1 MKAPCS
7 TEYAE
12 HRYQL
17 RGIAVPTTPNRQH
30 HSDPERVKFLE
41 AIHNTDVLVLDD
53 FLTTP
58 INEATAHQL
67 LTIIAEREN
76 RGATIVTLPLT
87 ACVENSTGDAIDVQ
101 AKEDSCA
108 VATNSVESGTNTFS
122 ITNSGERVTE
132 FYLLAE
138 DGLRVIAER
147 ENITL
152 GSTADLTVQLE
163 PGSYFTACKPGL
175 RGPNIGQA
183 EFTVTGEPIT
193 YDESDEKRF
202 NEARD
207 NYVNF
212 VKNEVAEL
220 LPKVEEFAA
229 AYAAGDDDKAKDLY
243 ATTRVHYERI
253 EPIAE
258 ALGVLD
264 ARIDYREVDYIAEAD
279 QLKEDDPTF
288 TEWLGFHRMEK
299 DLWPPAADAKNADGA
314 PAREGW
320 EPSSAQKRREIADAL
335 VADVEALNDTV
346 QADDFV
352 AENDITVDTVSNGAM
367 GLLEEVATTKVTGE
381 ENWWSHKDLYDFQAN
396 IQGSR
401 IAFDMVKGIAAE
413 RGEEGAKL
421 VSEIEQRFDDIQ
433 SLLDEYGSLE
443 TGYVDYD
450 EVDAGQ
456 QAKLTRAI
464 DALREP
470 LSKLTGT
477 VLGLNVDTE
486 ADSEAES

>member
-1 MKAPCS
+1 M
-7 TEYAE
+7 
-12 HRYQL
+12 
-17 RGIAVPTTPNRQH
+17 
-30 HSDPERVKFLE
+30 
-41 AIHNTDVLVLDD
+41 
-53 FLTTP
+53 
-58 INEATAHQL
+58 
-67 LTIIAEREN
+67 
-76 RGATIVTLPLT
+76 TLPLT

>member
-1 MKAPCS
+1 MKRSPVILAS
-7 TEYAE
+7 LA
-12 HRYQL
+12 L
-17 RGIAVPTTPNRQH
+17 
-30 HSDPERVKFLE
+30 
-41 AIHNTDVLVLDD
+41 
-53 FLTTP
+53 
-58 INEATAHQL
+58 
-67 LTIIAEREN
+67 
-76 RGATIVTLPLT
+76 TLPL
-87 ACVENSTGDAIDVQ
+87 AGCVENSSGDGIDVQ
-101 AKEDSCA
+101 AKEDTCT
-108 VATNSVESGTNTFS
+108 VATNSVESGTSTFS
-122 ITNSGERVTE
+122 ITNEGERVTE
-132 FYLLAE
+132 FYVLAD

-147 ENITL
+147 ENITP

-163 PGSYFTACKPGL
+163 PGTYYTACKPGL
-175 RGPNIGQA
+175 RGPNVGQA
-183 EFTVTGEPIT
+183 EFTVTGEPIQ
-193 YDESDEKRF
+193 YSESDEQRF

-207 NYVNF
+207 NYVAF

-220 LPKVEEFAA
+220 LPKTEEFAE
-229 AYAAGDDDKAKDLY
+229 AYAAGDDEKAKDLY

-264 ARIDYREVDYIAEAD
+264 ARIDYREVDYVAEAD

-299 DLWPPAADAKNADGA
+299 DLWPPAADTKNADGA

-320 EPSSAQKRREIADAL
+320 EPSTPEKRREIADAL
-335 VADVEALNDTV
+335 IADVEELHSTV
-346 QADDFV
+346 TSPDF
-352 AENDITVDTVSNGAM
+352 AEENDITVDTVSNGAM

-401 IAFDMVKGIAAE
+401 IAFDMVKDIAAE
-413 RGEEGAKL
+413 RGEEGKKL
-421 VSEIEQRFDDIQ
+421 IHEISSRFDDIQ
-433 SLLDEYGSLE
+433 TLLDQYGSLE

-456 QAKLTRAI
+456 QAKLTRAL

-470 LSKLTGT
+470 LSNLTGT

-486 ADSEAES
+486 AES

>member
-1 MKAPCS
+1 MKRSPVILAS
-7 TEYAE
+7 LA
-12 HRYQL
+12 L
-17 RGIAVPTTPNRQH
+17 
-30 HSDPERVKFLE
+30 
-41 AIHNTDVLVLDD
+41 
-53 FLTTP
+53 
-58 INEATAHQL
+58 
-67 LTIIAEREN
+67 
-76 RGATIVTLPLT
+76 TLPL
-87 ACVENSTGDAIDVQ
+87 AGCVENSSGDSIDVQ
-101 AKEDSCA
+101 AKEDVCT
-108 VATNSVESGTNTFS
+108 VATNSVESGTSTFS

-132 FYLLAE
+132 FYVLAD

-147 ENITL
+147 ENITP

-175 RGPNIGQA
+175 RGPNVGQA
-183 EFTVTGEPIT
+183 EFTVTGEPIQ
-193 YDESDEKRF
+193 YSESDEQRF

-207 NYVNF
+207 NYVAF
-212 VKNEVAEL
+212 VKNEVSEL
-220 LPKVEEFAA
+220 LPKVEEFAE
-229 AYAAGDDDKAKDLY
+229 AYAAGNDEKAKELY
-243 ATTRVHYERI
+243 PTTRVHYERI

-264 ARIDYREVDYIAEAD
+264 PRIDYREVDYIAEAD

-299 DLWPPAADAKNADGA
+299 DLWPPAADTKNADGA

-320 EPSSAQKRREIADAL
+320 EPSTPDKRREIADAL
-335 VADVEALNDTV
+335 IADVEELHTTV
-346 QADDFV
+346 TAPDF
-352 AENDITVDTVSNGAM
+352 AEENDITVDTVSNGAM

-413 RGEEGAKL
+413 RGEQGKKL
-421 VSEIEQRFDDIQ
+421 VDEIESRFDDIQ
-433 SLLDEYGSLE
+433 ALLDQYGSLE

-456 QAKLTRAI
+456 LAKLTRAL

-470 LSKLTGT
+470 LSNLTGT

-486 ADSEAES
+486 AES

>member
-1 MKAPCS
+1 MKRSPVILAS
-7 TEYAE
+7 LA
-12 HRYQL
+12 L
-17 RGIAVPTTPNRQH
+17 
-30 HSDPERVKFLE
+30 
-41 AIHNTDVLVLDD
+41 
-53 FLTTP
+53 
-58 INEATAHQL
+58 
-67 LTIIAEREN
+67 
-76 RGATIVTLPLT
+76 TLPL
-87 ACVENSTGDAIDVQ
+87 AGCVENSSGDGIDVQ
-101 AKEDSCA
+101 AKEDTCT
-108 VATNSVESGTNTFS
+108 VATNSVESGTRTFS
-122 ITNSGERVTE
+122 ITNEGERVTE
-132 FYLLAE
+132 FYVLAD

-147 ENITL
+147 ENITP

-163 PGSYFTACKPGL
+163 PGTYYTACKPGL
-175 RGPNIGQA
+175 RGPNVGQA
-183 EFTVTGEPIT
+183 EFTVTGEPIQ
-193 YDESDEKRF
+193 YSESDEQRF

-207 NYVNF
+207 NYVAF

-220 LPKVEEFAA
+220 LPKTEEFAE
-229 AYAAGDDDKAKDLY
+229 AYAAGDDEKAKDLY

-299 DLWPPAADAKNADGA
+299 DLWPPAADTKNADGA

-320 EPSSAQKRREIADAL
+320 EPSTPEKRREIADAL
-335 VADVEALNDTV
+335 IADVEELHSTV
-346 QADDFV
+346 TSPDF
-352 AENDITVDTVSNGAM
+352 AEENDITVDTVSNGAM

-413 RGEEGAKL
+413 RGEQGKKL
-421 VSEIEQRFDDIQ
+421 VDEISSRFDDIQ
-433 SLLDEYGSLE
+433 TLLDQYGSLE

-456 QAKLTRAI
+456 QAKLTRAL

-470 LSKLTGT
+470 LSNLTGT

-486 ADSEAES
+486 AES

>member
-1 MKAPCS
+1 MKRSPVILAS
-7 TEYAE
+7 LA
-12 HRYQL
+12 L
-17 RGIAVPTTPNRQH
+17 
-30 HSDPERVKFLE
+30 
-41 AIHNTDVLVLDD
+41 
-53 FLTTP
+53 
-58 INEATAHQL
+58 
-67 LTIIAEREN
+67 
-76 RGATIVTLPLT
+76 TLPL
-87 ACVENSTGDAIDVQ
+87 AGCVENSSGDGIDVQ
-101 AKEDSCA
+101 AKEDVCT
-108 VATNSVESGTNTFS
+108 VATNSVESGTSTFS

-132 FYLLAE
+132 FYVLAD

-147 ENITL
+147 ENITP

-175 RGPNIGQA
+175 RGPNVGQA
-183 EFTVTGEPIT
+183 EFTVTGEPIQ
-193 YDESDEKRF
+193 YSESDEQRF

-207 NYVNF
+207 NYVAF
-212 VKNEVAEL
+212 VKNEVSEL
-220 LPKVEEFAA
+220 LPKVEEFAE
-229 AYAAGDDDKAKDLY
+229 AYAAGDDEKAKELY
-243 ATTRVHYERI
+243 PTTRVHYERI

-264 ARIDYREVDYIAEAD
+264 PRIDYREVDYIAEAD

-299 DLWPPAADAKNADGA
+299 DLWPPAADTKNADGA

-320 EPSSAQKRREIADAL
+320 EPSSPSKRREIADAL
-335 VADVEALNDTV
+335 IADVEELHSTV
-346 QADDFV
+346 TSPDF
-352 AENDITVDTVSNGAM
+352 AEENDITVDTVSNGAM

-401 IAFDMVKGIAAE
+401 IAFDMVKDIAAE
-413 RGEEGAKL
+413 RGEEGTKL
-421 VSEIEQRFDDIQ
+421 VDEISSRFDDIQ
-433 SLLDEYGSLE
+433 ALLDQYGSLE

-456 QAKLTRAI
+456 QAKLTRAL

-470 LSKLTGT
+470 LSNLTGT

-486 ADSEAES
+486 AES

>member
-1 MKAPCS
+1 MKRSPVILAS
-7 TEYAE
+7 LA
-12 HRYQL
+12 L
-17 RGIAVPTTPNRQH
+17 
-30 HSDPERVKFLE
+30 
-41 AIHNTDVLVLDD
+41 
-53 FLTTP
+53 
-58 INEATAHQL
+58 
-67 LTIIAEREN
+67 
-76 RGATIVTLPLT
+76 TLPL
-87 ACVENSTGDAIDVQ
+87 AGCVENSSGDGIDVQ
-101 AKEDSCA
+101 AKEDTCT
-108 VATNSVESGTNTFS
+108 VATNSVESGTRTFS
-122 ITNSGERVTE
+122 ITNEGERVTE
-132 FYLLAE
+132 FYVLAD

-147 ENITL
+147 ENITP

-163 PGSYFTACKPGL
+163 PGTYYTACKPGL
-175 RGPNIGQA
+175 RGPNVGQA
-183 EFTVTGEPIT
+183 EFTVTGEPIQ
-193 YDESDEKRF
+193 YSESDEQRF

-207 NYVNF
+207 NYVAF

-220 LPKVEEFAA
+220 LPKTEEFAE
-229 AYAAGDDDKAKDLY
+229 AYAAGDDEKAKDLY

-264 ARIDYREVDYIAEAD
+264 ARIDYREVDYVAEAD

-299 DLWPPAADAKNADGA
+299 DLWPPAADTKNADGA

-320 EPSSAQKRREIADAL
+320 EPSTPEKRREIADAL
-335 VADVEALNDTV
+335 IADVEQLHTTV
-346 QADDFV
+346 TSPDF
-352 AENDITVDTVSNGAM
+352 AEENDITVDTVSNGAM

-401 IAFDMVKGIAAE
+401 IAFDMVKDIAAE
-413 RGEEGAKL
+413 RGEEGKKL
-421 VSEIEQRFDDIQ
+421 VDEISSRFDDIQ
-433 SLLDEYGSLE
+433 TLLDQYGSLE

-456 QAKLTRAI
+456 QAKLTRAL

-470 LSKLTGT
+470 LSNLTGT

-486 ADSEAES
+486 AES

>member
-1 MKAPCS
+1 MKRSP
-7 TEYAE
+7 
-12 HRYQL
+12 
-17 RGIAVPTTPNRQH
+17 
-30 HSDPERVKFLE
+30 
-41 AIHNTDVLVLDD
+41 AIVAALAL
-53 FLTTP
+53 
-58 INEATAHQL
+58 
-67 LTIIAEREN
+67 
-76 RGATIVTLPLT
+76 TLPLT

-147 ENITL
+147 ENITP

-279 QLKEDDPTF
+279 QLKDDDPTF

-299 DLWPPAADAKNADGA
+299 DLWPPAADTKNADGA

-346 QADDFV
+346 QADDFA

>member
-1 MKAPCS
+1 MKRSPVILAS
-7 TEYAE
+7 LA
-12 HRYQL
+12 L
-17 RGIAVPTTPNRQH
+17 
-30 HSDPERVKFLE
+30 
-41 AIHNTDVLVLDD
+41 
-53 FLTTP
+53 
-58 INEATAHQL
+58 
-67 LTIIAEREN
+67 
-76 RGATIVTLPLT
+76 TLPL
-87 ACVENSTGDAIDVQ
+87 AGCVENSSGDGIDVQ
-101 AKEDSCA
+101 AKEDVCT
-108 VATNSVESGTNTFS
+108 VATNSVESGTSTFS

-132 FYLLAE
+132 FYVLAD

-147 ENITL
+147 ENITP

-175 RGPNIGQA
+175 RGPNVGQA
-183 EFTVTGEPIT
+183 EFTVTGEPIQ
-193 YDESDEKRF
+193 YSESDEQRF

-207 NYVNF
+207 NYVAF
-212 VKNEVAEL
+212 VKNEVSEL
-220 LPKVEEFAA
+220 LPKVEEFAE
-229 AYAAGDDDKAKDLY
+229 AYAAGNDEKAKELY
-243 ATTRVHYERI
+243 PTTRVHYERI

-264 ARIDYREVDYIAEAD
+264 PRIDYREVDYIAEAD

-299 DLWPPAADAKNADGA
+299 DLWPPAADTKNADGA

-320 EPSSAQKRREIADAL
+320 EPSSPSKRREIADIL
-335 VADVEALNDTV
+335 VADVEELHTTV
-346 QADDFV
+346 TSPDF
-352 AENDITVDTVSNGAM
+352 AEENDITVDTVSNGAM

-401 IAFDMVKGIAAE
+401 IAFDMVKDIAAE
-413 RGEEGAKL
+413 RGEEGKKL
-421 VSEIEQRFDDIQ
+421 IDEISSRFDNIQ
-433 SLLDEYGSLE
+433 ELLDQYGSLE

-456 QAKLTRAI
+456 QAKLTRAL

-470 LSKLTGT
+470 LSNLTGT

-486 ADSEAES
+486 AES

>member
-1 MKAPCS
+1 MKRSP
-7 TEYAE
+7 
-12 HRYQL
+12 
-17 RGIAVPTTPNRQH
+17 
-30 HSDPERVKFLE
+30 
-41 AIHNTDVLVLDD
+41 AIVAALAL
-53 FLTTP
+53 
-58 INEATAHQL
+58 
-67 LTIIAEREN
+67 
-76 RGATIVTLPLT
+76 TLPLT

-147 ENITL
+147 ENITP

-346 QADDFV
+346 QADDFA

>member
-1 MKAPCS
+1 MKRSP
-7 TEYAE
+7 
-12 HRYQL
+12 
-17 RGIAVPTTPNRQH
+17 
-30 HSDPERVKFLE
+30 
-41 AIHNTDVLVLDD
+41 AIVAALAL
-53 FLTTP
+53 
-58 INEATAHQL
+58 
-67 LTIIAEREN
+67 
-76 RGATIVTLPLT
+76 TLPLT

-147 ENITL
+147 ENITP

-279 QLKEDDPTF
+279 QLKDDDPTF

-346 QADDFV
+346 QADDFA

>member
-1 MKAPCS
+1 M
-7 TEYAE
+7 
-12 HRYQL
+12 
-17 RGIAVPTTPNRQH
+17 
-30 HSDPERVKFLE
+30 
-41 AIHNTDVLVLDD
+41 
-53 FLTTP
+53 
-58 INEATAHQL
+58 
-67 LTIIAEREN
+67 
-76 RGATIVTLPLT
+76 TLPLT

-147 ENITL
+147 ENITP

>member
-1 MKAPCS
+1 MKRSPVILAS
-7 TEYAE
+7 LA
-12 HRYQL
+12 L
-17 RGIAVPTTPNRQH
+17 
-30 HSDPERVKFLE
+30 
-41 AIHNTDVLVLDD
+41 
-53 FLTTP
+53 
-58 INEATAHQL
+58 
-67 LTIIAEREN
+67 
-76 RGATIVTLPLT
+76 TLPL
-87 ACVENSTGDAIDVQ
+87 AGCVENSSGDGIDVQ
-101 AKEDSCA
+101 AKEDTCT
-108 VATNSVESGTNTFS
+108 VATNSVESGTRTFS
-122 ITNSGERVTE
+122 ITNEGERVTE
-132 FYLLAE
+132 FYVLAD

-147 ENITL
+147 ENITP

-163 PGSYFTACKPGL
+163 PGTYYTACKPGL
-175 RGPNIGQA
+175 RGPNVGQA
-183 EFTVTGEPIT
+183 EFTVTGEPIQ
-193 YDESDEKRF
+193 YSESDEQRF

-207 NYVNF
+207 NYVAF

-220 LPKVEEFAA
+220 LPKTEEFAE
-229 AYAAGDDDKAKDLY
+229 AYAAGDDEKAKDLY

-264 ARIDYREVDYIAEAD
+264 ARIDYREVDYVAEAD

-299 DLWPPAADAKNADGA
+299 DLWPPAADTKNADGA

-320 EPSSAQKRREIADAL
+320 EPSTPEKRREIADAL
-335 VADVEALNDTV
+335 IADVEQLHTTV
-346 QADDFV
+346 TSPDF
-352 AENDITVDTVSNGAM
+352 AEENDITVDTVSNGAM

-401 IAFDMVKGIAAE
+401 IAFDMVKDIAAE
-413 RGEEGAKL
+413 RGEEGKKL
-421 VSEIEQRFDDIQ
+421 IDEISSRFDDIQ
-433 SLLDEYGSLE
+433 ALLDQYGSLE

-456 QAKLTRAI
+456 QAKLTRAL

-470 LSKLTGT
+470 LSNLTGT

-486 ADSEAES
+486 AES

>member
-1 MKAPCS
+1 MKRSP
-7 TEYAE
+7 
-12 HRYQL
+12 
-17 RGIAVPTTPNRQH
+17 
-30 HSDPERVKFLE
+30 
-41 AIHNTDVLVLDD
+41 AIVAALAL
-53 FLTTP
+53 
-58 INEATAHQL
+58 
-67 LTIIAEREN
+67 
-76 RGATIVTLPLT
+76 TLPLT

-147 ENITL
+147 ENITP

>member
-1 MKAPCS
+1 M
-7 TEYAE
+7 
-12 HRYQL
+12 
-17 RGIAVPTTPNRQH
+17 
-30 HSDPERVKFLE
+30 KFLE

-147 ENITL
+147 ENITP

>member
-1 MKAPCS
+1 MKRSPVILAS
-7 TEYAE
+7 LA
-12 HRYQL
+12 L
-17 RGIAVPTTPNRQH
+17 
-30 HSDPERVKFLE
+30 
-41 AIHNTDVLVLDD
+41 
-53 FLTTP
+53 
-58 INEATAHQL
+58 
-67 LTIIAEREN
+67 
-76 RGATIVTLPLT
+76 TLPL
-87 ACVENSTGDAIDVQ
+87 AGCVENSSGDGIDVQ
-101 AKEDSCA
+101 AKEDTCT
-108 VATNSVESGTNTFS
+108 VATNSVESGTSTFS
-122 ITNSGERVTE
+122 ITNEGERVTE
-132 FYLLAE
+132 FYVLAD

-147 ENITL
+147 ENITP

-163 PGSYFTACKPGL
+163 PGTYYTACKPGL
-175 RGPNIGQA
+175 RGPNVGQA
-183 EFTVTGEPIT
+183 EFTVTGEPIQ
-193 YDESDEKRF
+193 YSESDEQRF

-207 NYVNF
+207 NYVAF

-220 LPKVEEFAA
+220 LPKTEEFAE
-229 AYAAGDDDKAKDLY
+229 AYAAGDDEKAKDLY

-299 DLWPPAADAKNADGA
+299 DLWPPAADTKNADGA

-320 EPSSAQKRREIADAL
+320 EPSTPEKRREIADAL
-335 VADVEALNDTV
+335 IADVEELHSTV
-346 QADDFV
+346 TSPDF
-352 AENDITVDTVSNGAM
+352 AEENDITVDTVSNGAM

-413 RGEEGAKL
+413 RGEQGKKL
-421 VSEIEQRFDDIQ
+421 VDEISSRFDDIQ
-433 SLLDEYGSLE
+433 TLLDQYGSLE

-456 QAKLTRAI
+456 QAKLTRAL

-470 LSKLTGT
+470 LSNLTGT

-486 ADSEAES
+486 AES

>member
-1 MKAPCS
+1 MKRSPVILAS
-7 TEYAE
+7 LA
-12 HRYQL
+12 L
-17 RGIAVPTTPNRQH
+17 
-30 HSDPERVKFLE
+30 
-41 AIHNTDVLVLDD
+41 
-53 FLTTP
+53 
-58 INEATAHQL
+58 
-67 LTIIAEREN
+67 
-76 RGATIVTLPLT
+76 TLPL
-87 ACVENSTGDAIDVQ
+87 AGCVENSSGDGIDVQ
-101 AKEDSCA
+101 AKEDTCT
-108 VATNSVESGTNTFS
+108 VATNSVESGTSTFS
-122 ITNSGERVTE
+122 ITNEGERVTE
-132 FYLLAE
+132 FYVLAD

-147 ENITL
+147 ENITP

-163 PGSYFTACKPGL
+163 PGTYYTACKPGL
-175 RGPNIGQA
+175 RGPNVGQA
-183 EFTVTGEPIT
+183 EFTVTGEPIQ
-193 YDESDEKRF
+193 YSESDEQRF

-207 NYVNF
+207 NYVAF

-220 LPKVEEFAA
+220 LPKTEEFAE
-229 AYAAGDDDKAKDLY
+229 AYAAGDDEKAKDLY

-264 ARIDYREVDYIAEAD
+264 ARIDYREVDYVAEAD

-299 DLWPPAADAKNADGA
+299 DLWPPAADTKNADGA

-320 EPSSAQKRREIADAL
+320 EPSTPEKRREIADAL
-335 VADVEALNDTV
+335 IADVEQLHTTV
-346 QADDFV
+346 TSPDF
-352 AENDITVDTVSNGAM
+352 AEENDITVDTVSNGAM

-401 IAFDMVKGIAAE
+401 IAFDMVKDIAAE
-413 RGEEGAKL
+413 RGEEGKKL
-421 VSEIEQRFDDIQ
+421 IDEISSRFDDIQ
-433 SLLDEYGSLE
+433 ALLDQYGSLE

-456 QAKLTRAI
+456 QAKLTRAL

-470 LSKLTGT
+470 LSNLTGT

-486 ADSEAES
+486 AES

>member
-1 MKAPCS
+1 MKRSP
-7 TEYAE
+7 
-12 HRYQL
+12 
-17 RGIAVPTTPNRQH
+17 
-30 HSDPERVKFLE
+30 
-41 AIHNTDVLVLDD
+41 AIVAALAL
-53 FLTTP
+53 
-58 INEATAHQL
+58 A
-67 LTIIAEREN
+67 
-76 RGATIVTLPLT
+76 LPL
-87 ACVENSTGDAIDVQ
+87 AGCVENSSGDSIEVQ
-101 AKEDSCA
+101 AKEDTCK
-108 VATNSVESGTNTFS
+108 VAATSVESGTSTFS

-132 FYLLAE
+132 FYILAE

-147 ENITL
+147 ENITP

-183 EFTVTGEPIT
+183 AFTVTGEPIK
-193 YDESDEKRF
+193 YNESDEKRF
-202 NEARD
+202 TEARD

-220 LPKVEEFAA
+220 LPKVEEFAK
-229 AYAAGDDDKAKDLY
+229 AYAEGDDDKAKELY
-243 ATTRVHYERI
+243 APTRVHYERI

-258 ALGVLD
+258 ALGLLD
-264 ARIDYREVDYIAEAD
+264 PRIDYREVDYIAEAED
-279 QLKEDDPTF
+279 LEKDDPTF

-320 EPSSAQKRREIADAL
+320 EPSSPKKRQEIADAL
-335 VADVEALNDTV
+335 VKDVETLHETV
-346 QADDFV
+346 HSPDFV
-352 AENDITVDTVSNGAM
+352 EENDVTVDTVSNGAM

-401 IAFDMVKGIAAE
+401 VAFDMVKGIASE

-421 VSEIEQRFDDIQ
+421 VEEIESRYDAIQ
-433 SLLDEYGSLE
+433 DLLDQYGSLE

-450 EVDAGQ
+450 TVTAGE
-456 QAKLTRAI
+456 QAKLTRAL

-470 LSKLTGT
+470 LSNLTGT
-477 VLGLNVDTE
+477 VLGLNIDTE
-486 ADSEAES
+486 EES

>member
-1 MKAPCS
+1 M
-7 TEYAE
+7 
-12 HRYQL
+12 
-17 RGIAVPTTPNRQH
+17 
-30 HSDPERVKFLE
+30 
-41 AIHNTDVLVLDD
+41 
-53 FLTTP
+53 
-58 INEATAHQL
+58 
-67 LTIIAEREN
+67 
-76 RGATIVTLPLT
+76 TLPLT

-147 ENITL
+147 ENITP

-314 PAREGW
+314 PTREGW

-433 SLLDEYGSLE
+433 SLLNEYGSLE

>member
-1 MKAPCS
+1 MKRSPVILAS
-7 TEYAE
+7 LA
-12 HRYQL
+12 L
-17 RGIAVPTTPNRQH
+17 
-30 HSDPERVKFLE
+30 
-41 AIHNTDVLVLDD
+41 
-53 FLTTP
+53 
-58 INEATAHQL
+58 
-67 LTIIAEREN
+67 
-76 RGATIVTLPLT
+76 TLPL
-87 ACVENSTGDAIDVQ
+87 AGCVENSSGDSIDVQ
-101 AKEDSCA
+101 AKEDVCT
-108 VATNSVESGTNTFS
+108 VATNSVESGTSTFS

-132 FYLLAE
+132 FYVLAD

-147 ENITL
+147 ENITP

-175 RGPNIGQA
+175 RGPNVGQA
-183 EFTVTGEPIT
+183 EFTVTGEPIQ
-193 YDESDEKRF
+193 YSESDEQRF

-207 NYVNF
+207 NYVAF
-212 VKNEVAEL
+212 VKNEVSEL
-220 LPKVEEFAA
+220 LPKVEEFAE
-229 AYAAGDDDKAKDLY
+229 AYAAGNDEKAKELY
-243 ATTRVHYERI
+243 PTTRVHYERI

-264 ARIDYREVDYIAEAD
+264 PRIDYREVDYIAEAD

-299 DLWPPAADAKNADGA
+299 DLWLPAADTKNADGA

-320 EPSSAQKRREIADAL
+320 EPSSPSKRREIANTL
-335 VADVEALNDTV
+335 VADVEELHSTV
-346 QADDFV
+346 TSPDF
-352 AENDITVDTVSNGAM
+352 AEENDITVDTVSNGAM

-413 RGEEGAKL
+413 RGEQGKKL
-421 VSEIEQRFDDIQ
+421 IDEISSRFDNIQ
-433 SLLDEYGSLE
+433 ELLDQYGSLE

-456 QAKLTRAI
+456 QAKLTRAL

-470 LSKLTGT
+470 LSNLTGT

-486 ADSEAES
+486 AES

>member
-1 MKAPCS
+1 MK
-7 TEYAE
+7 
-12 HRYQL
+12 
-17 RGIAVPTTPNRQH
+17 
-30 HSDPERVKFLE
+30 HSP
-41 AIHNTDVLVLDD
+41 AIVAALAL
-53 FLTTP
+53 
-58 INEATAHQL
+58 
-67 LTIIAEREN
+67 
-76 RGATIVTLPLT
+76 TLPLT

-101 AKEDSCA
+101 AKEDSCT
-108 VATNSVESGTNTFS
+108 VATNSAESGTNTFS

-147 ENITL
+147 ENITP

-183 EFTVTGEPIT
+183 EFTVTGEAIK

-207 NYVNF
+207 NYVAF

-220 LPKVEEFAA
+220 LPKVEEFAT
-229 AYAAGDDDKAKDLY
+229 AYAAGNDGKAKDLY
-243 ATTRVHYERI
+243 AATRVHYERI

-258 ALGVLD
+258 ALGALD
-264 ARIDYREVDYIAEAD
+264 PRIDYREVDYIAEAD

-288 TEWLGFHRMEK
+288 TEWLGFHRIEK

-320 EPSSAQKRREIADAL
+320 EPSSPQKRREIADAL
-335 VADVEALNDTV
+335 VADVETLNDTV
-346 QADDFV
+346 QADDFA

-413 RGEEGAKL
+413 RGDEGSKL
-421 VSEIEQRFDDIQ
+421 VCEIEQRFDDIQ
-433 SLLDEYGSLE
+433 ALLDKYGSLE

-470 LSKLTGT
+470 LSNLTGT
-477 VLGLNVDTE
+477 VLGLNIDTE
-486 ADSEAES
+486 ADAEADSGAES

>member
-1 MKAPCS
+1 MKRSPVILAS
-7 TEYAE
+7 LA
-12 HRYQL
+12 L
-17 RGIAVPTTPNRQH
+17 
-30 HSDPERVKFLE
+30 
-41 AIHNTDVLVLDD
+41 
-53 FLTTP
+53 
-58 INEATAHQL
+58 
-67 LTIIAEREN
+67 
-76 RGATIVTLPLT
+76 TLPL
-87 ACVENSTGDAIDVQ
+87 AGCVENSSGDSIDVQ
-101 AKEDSCA
+101 AKEDVCT
-108 VATNSVESGTNTFS
+108 VATNSVESGTSTFS

-132 FYLLAE
+132 FYVLAD

-147 ENITL
+147 ENITP

-175 RGPNIGQA
+175 RGPNVGQA
-183 EFTVTGEPIT
+183 EFTVTGEPIQ
-193 YDESDEKRF
+193 YSESDEQRF

-207 NYVNF
+207 NYVAF
-212 VKNEVAEL
+212 VKNEVSEL
-220 LPKVEEFAA
+220 LPKVEEFAE
-229 AYAAGDDDKAKDLY
+229 AYAAGNDEKAKELY
-243 ATTRVHYERI
+243 PTTRVHYERI

-264 ARIDYREVDYIAEAD
+264 PRIDYREVDYIAEAD

-299 DLWPPAADAKNADGA
+299 DLWPPAADTKNADGA

-320 EPSSAQKRREIADAL
+320 EPSSPSKRREIANTL
-335 VADVEALNDTV
+335 VADVEELHSTV
-346 QADDFV
+346 TSPDF
-352 AENDITVDTVSNGAM
+352 AEENDITVDTVSNGAM

-413 RGEEGAKL
+413 RGEQGKKL
-421 VSEIEQRFDDIQ
+421 VDEIESRFDDIQ
-433 SLLDEYGSLE
+433 ALLDQYGSLE

-456 QAKLTRAI
+456 LAKLTRAL

-470 LSKLTGT
+470 LSNLTGT

-486 ADSEAES
+486 AES